1 MPTSLRYPQY
11 VGYLSRVISPMLAG
25 SFFAFGSE
33 DGRQGCPYR
42 IGRYIQADLDVVKLF
57 RRALRREDQEAF
69 DALWRFAR
77 RHAAPASM
85 ASRPLPIEAIFM
97 SMLVALERQALDNER
112 QKESG
117 GVAL

>member
-1 MPTSLRYPQY
+1 MGRTLPTIVQTLRAEEE
-11 VGYLSRVISPMLAG
+11 GWK
-25 SFFAFGSE
+25 
-33 DGRQGCPYR
+33 D
-42 IGRYIQADLDVVKLF
+42 F

-85 ASRPLPIEAIFM
+85 AGRPMPMEAAFM
-97 SMLVALERQALDNER
+97 GMLVGLARELLELKRNGGGTA
-112 QKESG
+112 G